1 MTTPT
6 GPNNRASITL
16 PSPSPDGFK
25 SSTPVAI
32 RTANNAPSRIRGK
45 MAKMANFAK
54 ELVSPFLDGLRDLDR
69 RIYQSQGWLHLVQRT
84 VAGLNKIGY

>member
-1 MTTPT
+1 
-6 GPNNRASITL
+6 
-16 PSPSPDGFK
+16 
-25 SSTPVAI
+25 
-32 RTANNAPSRIRGK
+32 